1 MSFDACAEMVRV
13 GDPDRYHSVMA
24 APVSAR
30 DRLFALYAFN
40 LEVARAP
47 WVTSEEMIAEMR
59 LQWWIDTI
67 NEIYDGKAQSHE
79 VVGPMASVIV
89 SHNLPQHLFIEL
101 IEARRFDIYRE
112 GHSNVSNFSVYIN
125 ATSGNLMRL
134 AAVSLGAEDMPHLA
148 DFGFGVG
155 VANLF
160 RALPTLYANGKNPI
174 YVEGTLDRNAVTG
187 REVPVNLAVSLQA
200 IAAEAVAKI
209 KSARKLR
216 NQTPKSAIPAM
227 LAGWQADVPLK
238 MVISDPKSVLL
249 QPLETSEFRKK
260 SDLLWRSLTGRW

>member
-1 MSFDACAEMVRV
+1 MSIDACAEMVRV
-13 GDPDRYHSVMA
+13 GDPDRYLSVMA
-24 APVSAR
+24 TPQSAR

-67 NEIYDGKAQSHE
+67 NEIYDGKVRGHE
-79 VVGPMASVIV
+79 VVGPLASVIEA
-89 SHNLPQHLFIEL
+89 HNLPQHLFIEL
-101 IEARRFDIYRE
+101 IEARQFDIYSE
-112 GHSNVSNFSVYIN
+112 GHSNVSAFNAYIN

-134 AAVSLGAEDMPHLA
+134 ATMSLGAEDMPQIA
-148 DFGFGVG
+148 DFGFGFG

-174 YVEGTLDRNAVTG
+174 YVEGTLDRNAVAG
-187 REVPVNLAVSLQA
+187 RDAPKNLTIPLQT
-200 IAAEAVAKI
+200 IAAEALAKI

-216 NQTPKSAIPAM
+216 NQTPKTAVPAM

-238 MVISDPKSVLL
+238 
-249 QPLETSEFRKK
+249 
-260 SDLLWRSLTGRW
+260 W

>member
-13 GDPDRYHSVMA
+13 GDPDRYLSVMA
-24 APVSAR
+24 APQSAR

-67 NEIYDGKAQSHE
+67 NEIYDGKVRGHE
-79 VVGPMASVIV
+79 VVGPLASVIETYK
-89 SHNLPQHLFIEL
+89 LPQHLFIEL

-112 GHSNVSNFSVYIN
+112 CHANVSAFNAYIS

-134 AAVSLGAEDMPHLA
+134 ASLSLGAQDLPHIA
-148 DFGFGVG
+148 DFGFCLG

-160 RALPTLYANGKNPI
+160 RALPTLYTNGKNPI
-174 YVEGTLDRNAVTG
+174 YTEGTLDRNAV
-187 REVPVNLAVSLQA
+187 LD
-200 IAAEAVAKI
+200 
-209 KSARKLR
+209 RKLPDNLSKSLTEIATDASEKVRAAR
-216 NQTPKSAIPAM
+216 NFRNKTPKAAIPAM
-227 LAGWQADVPLK
+227 LAGWQVDVPLK
-238 MVISDPKSVLL
+238 
-249 QPLETSEFRKK
+249 
-260 SDLLWRSLTGRW
+260 W

>member
-1 MSFDACAEMVRV
+1 MSFEACAEMVRV
-13 GDPDRYHSVMA
+13 GDPERYLSVMA
-24 APVSAR
+24 APVAAR

-59 LQWWIDTI
+59 LQWWVDTT
-67 NEIYDGKAQSHE
+67 NEIYDGKARSHE
-79 VVGPMASVIV
+79 VVGPLSSVIET
-89 SHNLPQHLFIEL
+89 HNLPQHLFIEL

-112 GHSNVSNFSVYIN
+112 GHSDMSAFNEYIN

-134 AAVSLGAEDMPHLA
+134 AAISLGAEDMPHIA
-148 DFGFGVG
+148 DFGFAIG

-160 RALPTLYANGKNPI
+160 RALPTLYANGKSPI
-174 YVEGTLDRNAVTG
+174 YVDGTLDRNEVAG
-187 REVPVNLAVSLQA
+187 REVPENLAVSLQA
-200 IAAEAVAKI
+200 IAADALAKI

-216 NQTPKSAIPAM
+216 NQMPKTAIPAM

-238 MVISDPKSVLL
+238 MVMSDPKSVLL

-260 SDLLWRSLTGRW
+260 SELLWRSLTGRW